1 LAFRWS
7 PLSKRLVTACS
18 SLGLNGDHFRHW
30 RHCLFVL
37 LDFLNVL
44 LQLGDAPMPAECVQ
58 FGDIATGLVERVERD
73 FTQAMCAEI
82 RFFNLMVT
90 T

>member
-1 LAFRWS
+1 
-7 PLSKRLVTACS
+7 
-18 SLGLNGDHFRHW
+18 
-30 RHCLFVL
+30 
-37 LDFLNVL
+37 
-44 LQLGDAPMPAECVQ
+44 MPAECVQ

-82 RFFNLMVT
+82 RFFNLMAT